1 MKMKKVGRLLSLVV
15 AGAMA
20 LSMIPA
26 AFAADDDTAHVE
38 PTSSCFH
45 DHMTYVS
52 NGDGSTHKEICNDC
66 HVTLDD
72 QASCMFMDGKCT
84 KCDAPDPTCEHVN
97 QSPVD
102 NGDGTCSYVCD
113 TCHKVI
119 STQDHVY
126 YDGETACALCGA
138 PKPACQHINQRGVD
152 NGDGTCSYVC
162 KDCNTVISTQAHVY
176 YDGETA
182 CALCG
187 APCRHNAGEEYE
199 STGHGTHKV
208 LCKDCKKVMD
218 ELGCTYVNG
227 ECQKCHDADPTEKPC
242 DHVNQ
247 IPVNN
252 GDGTC
257 SYVCKDCNTVID
269 TQAHVYY
276 NGETACARCGAVCE
290 HVNQSAKDNGD
301 GTCSYVCDN
310 CHTVIDTQPH
320 IYYDGETACA
330 RCGAV
335 CEHVNQTAKDNGDGT
350 CSYVCDTC
358 HTVID
363 TMAHVYY
370 EGETACARCGFVC
383 DHMGQKFEFSA
394 NNDDTHN
401 VLCADCKTVVSENVP
416 CTYIDGKCQ
425 QCGAVCQH
433 VKQHA
438 VDNEDGTCSYVC
450 DKCNTVIDTVAHIYY
465 EGEDAC
471 ARCGAPKAA
480 CKHLNENYEYVDNG
494 NGTHNVVCADC
505 GAVAQENVA
514 CDYILDE
521 CVHCGGLYAG
531 GNVPFF
537 VSTGK
542 GLLRS
547 LRSFFMSLF
556 IR

>member
-52 NGDGSTHKEICNDC
+52 NGDGTHQEICDDC
-66 HVTLDD
+66 GVTLEL
-72 QASCMFMDGKCT
+72 QKSCMYIDGKC
-84 KCDAPDPTCEHVN
+84 KDCDAPDPTCEHEH

-113 TCHKVI
+113 NCNIVI
-119 STQDHVY
+119 DTMEHIFQN
-126 YDGETACALCGA
+126 GACVRCKH
-138 PKPACQHINQRGVD
+138 PEPACQHMNQNFKFVANN
-152 NGDGTCSYVC
+152 NGTHDV
-162 KDCNTVISTQAHVY
+162 
-176 YDGETA
+176 
-182 CALCG
+182 LCG
-187 APCRHNAGEEYE
+187 DCDATLSENVPCTYVDGKCQQCGATCDHMANSWEYE
-199 STGHGTHKV
+199 STDHGTHKV
-208 LCKDCKKVMD
+208 ICAVCKAVVD

-227 ECQKCHDADPTEKPC
+227 KCQTCGAEEPAC
-242 DHVNQ
+242 DHMNQNFEFSANNDRTHNVLCGDCKAVLSENVPCTFVNGKCEQ
-247 IPVNN
+247 
-252 GDGTC
+252 
-257 SYVCKDCNTVID
+257 
-269 TQAHVYY
+269 
-276 NGETACARCGAVCE
+276 CGA
-290 HVNQSAKDNGD
+290 A
-301 GTCSYVCDN
+301 
-310 CHTVIDTQPH
+310 
-320 IYYDGETACA
+320 
-330 RCGAV
+330 
-335 CEHVNQTAKDNGDGT
+335 
-350 CSYVCDTC
+350 
-358 HTVID
+358 
-363 TMAHVYY
+363 
-370 EGETACARCGFVC
+370 C

-394 NNDDTHN
+394 NNDGTHNVLCGDCKAVLSENVPCTYVDGKCEQCGAEKPACDHMGQNFKFVANNDDTHN
-401 VLCADCKTVVSENVP
+401 VLCADCDAVLSENVP

-465 EGEDAC
+465 DGEDTC
-471 ARCGAPKAA
+471 ARCGAGKAA

>member
-26 AFAADDDTAHVE
+26 AFAADDATYHTEYVPE
-38 PTSSCFH
+38 TSTTH
-45 DHMTYVS
+45 AIYRHYTDGTDMYV
-52 NGDGSTHKEICNDC
+52 GSDDC
-66 HVTLDD
+66 HWENG
-72 QASCMFMDGKCT
+72 QCKEC
-84 KCDAPDPTCEHVN
+84 KQNCEHVN

-113 TCHKVI
+113 TCHTVI
-119 STQDHVY
+119 DTMEHIFQN
-126 YDGETACALCGA
+126 GACVRCNH
-138 PKPACQHINQRGVD
+138 PEPTCEHEHQHPVD

-162 KDCNTVISTQAHVY
+162 DNKDCNA
-176 YDGETA
+176 
-182 CALCG
+182 
-187 APCRHNAGEEYE
+187 
-199 STGHGTHKV
+199 
-208 LCKDCKKVMD
+208 
-218 ELGCTYVNG
+218 
-227 ECQKCHDADPTEKPC
+227 
-242 DHVNQ
+242 
-247 IPVNN
+247 
-252 GDGTC
+252 
-257 SYVCKDCNTVID
+257 VID
-269 TQAHVYY
+269 TMEHIFQ
-276 NGETACARCGAVCE
+276 NGACVRCNHPEPVCE
-290 HVNQSAKDNGD
+290 HVNQTAKDNGD

-465 EGEDAC
+465 DGEDTC
-471 ARCGAPKAA
+471 ARCGADKAA

>member
-26 AFAADDDTAHVE
+26 AFAADADTAHVN
-38 PTSSCFH
+38 PNTCFH
-45 DHMTYVS
+45 ENLTYVS

-66 HVTLDD
+66 GVTLEE
-72 QASCMFMDGKCT
+72 QMSCTFMDGQCT
-84 KCDAPDPTCEHVN
+84 KCSAPDPTCEHEH
-97 QSPVD
+97 QSPTD

-113 TCHKVI
+113 DCHKVI
-119 STQDHVY
+119 STQPHVY
-126 YDGETACALCGA
+126 YEGETACALCGA
-138 PKPACQHINQRGVD
+138 PKPACQHMNQNFKFVANN
-152 NGDGTCSYVC
+152 NGTHDV
-162 KDCNTVISTQAHVY
+162 
-176 YDGETA
+176 
-182 CALCG
+182 LCG
-187 APCRHNAGEEYE
+187 DCDATLSENVPCYYENGECINCHAVCQHMANSWEYE
-199 STGHGTHKV
+199 STGYGTHKV
-208 LCKDCKKVMD
+208 LCKDCKKVVD
-218 ELGCTYVNG
+218 EEGCTYVNG
-227 ECQKCHDADPTEKPC
+227 ECQKCHDADPTAKPEC
-242 DHVNQ
+242 DHMNQNFEFSANNDRTHNVLCGDCKAVLSENVPCTFVNGKCEQ
-247 IPVNN
+247 
-252 GDGTC
+252 
-257 SYVCKDCNTVID
+257 
-269 TQAHVYY
+269 
-276 NGETACARCGAVCE
+276 CGA
-290 HVNQSAKDNGD
+290 
-301 GTCSYVCDN
+301 T
-310 CHTVIDTQPH
+310 
-320 IYYDGETACA
+320 
-330 RCGAV
+330 
-335 CEHVNQTAKDNGDGT
+335 
-350 CSYVCDTC
+350 
-358 HTVID
+358 
-363 TMAHVYY
+363 
-370 EGETACARCGFVC
+370 C

-394 NNDDTHN
+394 NNDGTHNVLCGDCKAVLSENVPCTYVDGKCQQCGAEKPACDHMGQNFKFVANNDDTHN
-401 VLCADCKTVVSENVP
+401 VLCADCDAVVSENVP

-465 EGEDAC
+465 EGEDTC
-471 ARCGAPKAA
+471 ARCGAAKAA

-521 CVHCGGLYAG
+521 CVHCGGLYTS

>member
-26 AFAADDDTAHVE
+26 AFAADDDTAHVQ
-38 PTSSCFH
+38 PTSCFH
-45 DHMTYVS
+45 ENVTYVS
-52 NGDGSTHKEICNDC
+52 NGDGTHQEICNDC
-66 HVTLDD
+66 KLEERM
-72 QASCMFMDGKCT
+72 SCTFMDGKCT
-84 KCDAPDPTCEHVN
+84 KCDAPDPTCEHVD
-97 QSPVD
+97 QSPTD
-102 NGDGTCSYVCD
+102 NGDGTCSYVCN

-119 STQDHVY
+119 STQPHVY

-138 PKPACQHINQRGVD
+138 PKPACNHMNQNFKFVANN
-152 NGDGTCSYVC
+152 NGTHDV
-162 KDCNTVISTQAHVY
+162 
-176 YDGETA
+176 
-182 CALCG
+182 LCG
-187 APCRHNAGEEYE
+187 DCDATLSENVPCDYVNGECMNCHAVCQHLANSWEYE
-199 STGHGTHKV
+199 STGYGFHKV
-208 LCKDCKKVMD
+208 LCKDCKKVVD
-218 ELGCTYVNG
+218 EEGCTYVNG

-290 HVNQSAKDNGD
+290 HVNQ
-301 GTCSYVCDN
+301 
-310 CHTVIDTQPH
+310 
-320 IYYDGETACA
+320 
-330 RCGAV
+330 
-335 CEHVNQTAKDNGDGT
+335 TAKDNGDGT

-363 TMAHVYY
+363 T
-370 EGETACARCGFVC
+370 
-383 DHMGQKFEFSA
+383 
-394 NNDDTHN
+394 
-401 VLCADCKTVVSENVP
+401 
-416 CTYIDGKCQ
+416 
-425 QCGAVCQH
+425 
-433 VKQHA
+433 
-438 VDNEDGTCSYVC
+438 
-450 DKCNTVIDTVAHIYY
+450 VAHIYY
-465 EGEDAC
+465 DGEDTC
-471 ARCGAPKAA
+471 ARCGAGKAA

-547 LRSFFMSLF
+547 LRSFFMSIF

>member
-26 AFAADDDTAHVE
+26 AFAADDATYHTEYVPE
-38 PTSSCFH
+38 TSTTH
-45 DHMTYVS
+45 AIYRHYTDGTDMYV
-52 NGDGSTHKEICNDC
+52 GSDDC
-66 HVTLDD
+66 HWENG
-72 QASCMFMDGKCT
+72 QCKEC
-84 KCDAPDPTCEHVN
+84 KQNCEHVN

-113 TCHKVI
+113 TCHTVI
-119 STQDHVY
+119 DTMEHIFQN
-126 YDGETACALCGA
+126 GACVRCNH
-138 PKPACQHINQRGVD
+138 PEPTCEHEHQHPVD

-162 KDCNTVISTQAHVY
+162 DNKDCNAVIDTMEHIFQNGACVRCNHPEPVCEHVNQTAKDNGDGTCSYVCDNCHTVIDTQPHIY

-182 CALCG
+182 CARCG
-187 APCRHNAGEEYE
+187 AVCE
-199 STGHGTHKV
+199 
-208 LCKDCKKVMD
+208 
-218 ELGCTYVNG
+218 
-227 ECQKCHDADPTEKPC
+227 
-242 DHVNQ
+242 HVNQ
-247 IPVNN
+247 TAKDN

-290 HVNQSAKDNGD
+290 HVNQTAKDNGD

-465 EGEDAC
+465 DGEDTC
-471 ARCGAPKAA
+471 ARCGADKAA

>member
-26 AFAADDDTAHVE
+26 AFAADADTAHVE

-84 KCDAPDPTCEHVN
+84 KCSAPDPTCDHMGTDFGFSAN
-97 QSPVD
+97 
-102 NGDGTCSYVCD
+102 NDGTHDVTCGRCGGTVSENVPCDYVDGKCQQCGAEEPACD
-113 TCHKVI
+113 HMGTSFDFSANNNGTHDVLCHRC
-119 STQDHVY
+119 
-126 YDGETACALCGA
+126 GETVSENVPCTYVDGKCEQCGA
-138 PKPACQHINQRGVD
+138 
-152 NGDGTCSYVC
+152 TCDHMANSW
-162 KDCNTVISTQAHVY
+162 
-176 YDGETA
+176 
-182 CALCG
+182 
-187 APCRHNAGEEYE
+187 EYE
-199 STGHGTHKV
+199 STDHGTHKV
-208 LCKDCKKVMD
+208 ICAVCKAVVD

-227 ECQKCHDADPTEKPC
+227 KCQTCGAEEPACDHMNQNFEFSANNNGTHNVLCGDCGETVSENVPCDYVDGKCQQCGATC
-242 DHVNQ
+242 DHVGVQ
-247 IPVNN
+247 KV
-252 GDGTC
+252 
-257 SYVCKDCNTVID
+257 V
-269 TQAHVYY
+269 
-276 NGETACARCGAVCE
+276 
-290 HVNQSAKDNGD
+290 DNGD
-301 GTCSYVCDN
+301 GTHNIVCLTCN
-310 CHTVIDTQPH
+310 EVLGTAEHV
-320 IYYDGETACA
+320 YGEDGKCA
-330 RCGAV
+330 CGA
-335 CEHVNQTAKDNGDGT
+335 E
-350 CSYVCDTC
+350 
-358 HTVID
+358 
-363 TMAHVYY
+363 
-370 EGETACARCGFVC
+370 FVC

-425 QCGAVCQH
+425 QCGAACQH

-465 EGEDAC
+465 DGEDTC
-471 ARCGAPKAA
+471 ARCGASKAA

-521 CVHCGGLYAG
+521 CVHCGGLYTS